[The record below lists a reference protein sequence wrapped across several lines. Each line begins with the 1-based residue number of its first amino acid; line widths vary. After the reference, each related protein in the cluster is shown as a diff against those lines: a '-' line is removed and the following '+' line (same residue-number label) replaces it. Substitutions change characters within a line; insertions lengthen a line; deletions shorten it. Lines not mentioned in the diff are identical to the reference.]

1 MRLNA
6 LYLTGVL
13 TVLAI
18 PLSAGA
24 QPAQS
29 TVPGQPNSQ
38 ATTAV
43 QERTPAEDTCGPG
56 WRWEEPGYAK
66 HSQWRP
72 AHCAPLEM
80 EY

>member
-6 LYLTGVL
+6 LYLTGAL

-38 ATTAV
+38 ASTDV
-43 QERTPAEDTCGPG
+43 QQMTPAEDTCGPG
-56 WRWEEPGYAK
+56 LRWEEAGYAK
-66 HSQWRP
+66 HSQWRL

-80 EY
+80 EH

>member
-6 LYLTGVL
+6 LYLTGAL

-18 PLSAGA
+18 PLSARA

-29 TVPGQPNSQ
+29 TVPGQANSQ
-38 ATTAV
+38 ETTDV
-43 QERTPAEDTCGPG
+43 QQMTPAEDACGPG
-56 WRWEEPGYAK
+56 WRWEEAGYAK
-66 HSQWRP
+66 HSQWRS

-80 EY
+80 DY